1 MTRKRHGIRRAEIT
15 KVALSLPP
23 RSRAKLAEK
32 LLASLDDSTQPEI
45 DALWAKEAENR
56 VEELE
61 HGQVKAIPVADV
73 FRKLKIRA

>member
-1 MTRKRHGIRRAEIT
+1 MTREHHVKRKAKIA
-15 KVALSLPP
+15 KVALALPP
-23 RSRAKLAEK
+23 KSRAKLAEK

-61 HGQVKAIPVADV
+61 RGQVKAIPAADV
-73 FRKLKIRA
+73 FRKLKARA